1 MFELGMESVRN
12 LQAFVT
18 GMFGLDRFY
27 EWLVDKEYDDSLPS
41 DERDALA
48 SIRLVAL
55 EVTEGMRSPGELEM
69 STMALLKAS
78 VGSSVEDGADLTGEP
93 YVRKTWLSYAWE
105 MAKVD
110 ARAIVAAFPVSALLP
125 TPAAWSVNVEASTP
139 AGGVLDLEYAT

>member
-78 VGSSVEDGADLTGEP
+78 VGSRTCARPGFHMPGKWPRWMLEP
-93 YVRKTWLSYAWE
+93 S
-105 MAKVD
+105 
-110 ARAIVAAFPVSALLP
+110 
-125 TPAAWSVNVEASTP
+125 
-139 AGGVLDLEYAT
+139 